1 MYKDF
6 AKVAKAEGFKDLA
19 KLFEGV
25 AKIEKHHEERYRKLL
40 KNVKTG
46 EVWVRVGKNKWQ
58 CRNCGAIVTG
68 AKAPETCPVC
78 AHPKAYFQLEAD
90 NY

>member
-1 MYKDF
+1 MYKEF
-6 AKVAKAEGFKDLA
+6 AKTAKKEGFTDLA
-19 KLFEGV
+19 KQLEGV
-25 AKIEKHHEERYRKLL
+25 AGVEKHHEERYRKLL
-40 KNVKTG
+40 KNLKTG

-68 AKAPETCPVC
+68 KKAPETCPVC
-78 AHPKAYFQLEAD
+78 AHPRAYFQLEAD